1 MLIILNASLII
12 VDSITGDNTVKEQAY
27 AYQHFENITYF
38 LFAIG
43 LGLGLIA
50 LPFFLGTIIELPVF
64 IAFSIVWLLFL
75 TYCFSRIVAFARR
88 NKSIS
93 QKVQMQIIK
102 RHRYSLKWSYIVI
115 PLSVFTTFTFARI
128 FEMTL
133 IQAGLIFNAT
143 LVFTTAIG
151 TGLFLRNLKLRMSS

>member
-1 MLIILNASLII
+1 MN
-12 VDSITGDNTVKEQAY
+12 EQAY
-27 AYQHFENITYF
+27 VYQHFENITYF

-43 LGLGLIA
+43 LGIGLNA
-50 LPFFLGTIIELPVF
+50 LTFFLGTFIELPVL
-64 IAFSIVWLLFL
+64 IVFSIVWLLFL
-75 TYCFSRIVAFARR
+75 TYCTSRIFAFARR

-102 RHRYSLKWSYIVI
+102 RHRYSLKWGYVVI
-115 PLSVFTTFTFARI
+115 PLSVFITFTVARI

-151 TGLFLRNLKLRMSS
+151 TWLFLRTLKLRMSS